1 MKVMPCTCGVPRTPI
16 RASTVVDM
24 LVWCATTKPALRSQ
38 APEGASDDGVLQE
51 WARSYDADFAMDRD
65 GYFCVSRTIPAHDVL
80 GIDSS
85 PEPHEYE
92 FGVLL
97 GYPTCC
103 SAAGAAV
110 GEANLDLHLST
121 TVAQWQFPVPYHRI
135 DPTAYISGAAL
146 ICHIPCAPTC
156 ESSLAIATKVRDHA
170 AVRPRCVHI
179 EALWR
184 SGLLD

>member
-1 MKVMPCTCGVPRTPI
+1 MVAHCTCGVPLTPL

-24 LVWCATTKPALRSQ
+24 LVWCATRKPVLRAQ
-38 APEGASDDGVLQE
+38 AADAVDHYDILRD
-51 WARSYDADFAMDRD
+51 WAQSYDADFAMDPD
-65 GYFCVSRTIPAHDVL
+65 GYFCVSRTIPAHEVL

-103 SAAGAAV
+103 AAAGAAV
-110 GEANLDLHLST
+110 GEANLDMHLST
-121 TVAQWQFPVPYHRI
+121 TVAQWHFPVPYQRI

-146 ICHIPCAPTC
+146 ICHIPCAPRC
-156 ESSLAIATKVRDHA
+156 EASLAIATMVREYA